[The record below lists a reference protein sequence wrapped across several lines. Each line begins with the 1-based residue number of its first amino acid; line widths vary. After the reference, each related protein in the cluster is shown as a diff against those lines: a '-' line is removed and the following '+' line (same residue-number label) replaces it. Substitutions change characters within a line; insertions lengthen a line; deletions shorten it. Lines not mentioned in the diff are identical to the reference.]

1 MAMRTSP
8 RPPASPTPNGT
19 RPRATNGVT
28 GRDLTSAKRSAPMAL
43 VGVAAVVLGAML
55 FLALYTSVDRRRS
68 VLAVVRPVAAGEVI
82 TAADLREVRVSSS
95 DGVATMAASQRASVV
110 GKTAAVGLVPGAL
123 LAPAQLGAASTLAA
137 GQAVVGVAIKPGQA
151 PASLRAGTR
160 VEVVDTV
167 RANSGDQ
174 PRPVVLSTSAVV
186 SSVGRS
192 DTSPNGTTVVS
203 LTLPAAEAP
212 AVAAA
217 ALDGRLSLVVLPVAP

>member
-1 MAMRTSP
+1 MRTSP
-8 RPPASPTPNGT
+8 RPSASPTPNGT
-19 RPRATNGVT
+19 RPRATNGVV
-28 GRDLTSAKRSAPMAL
+28 GRDLASAKRSAPMAL
-43 VGVAAVVLGAML
+43 VGAAAVVLGAIL
-55 FLALYTSVDRRRS
+55 FLALYTSVDRRQS
-68 VLAVVRPVAAGEVI
+68 VLAMVRPVAAGEVI

-95 DGVATMAASQRASVV
+95 DGVATMAASQQANVV

-123 LAPAQLGAASTLAA
+123 LAPAQLGTASTLAA

-151 PASLRAGTR
+151 PASLRAGSR

-174 PRPVVLSTSAVV
+174 PRPVVLSTTAVV

-192 DTSPNGTTVVS
+192 DTSPNATTVVS
-203 LTLPAAEAP
+203 LTLPAGEAP

-217 ALDGRLSLVVLPVAP
+217 ALDGRSSLVVLPLAP